1 MVFLGVLFELVGVVC
16 WILIV
21 LLEIYVVF
29 LNVLIGRV
37 VLELFVVVICS
48 VLKDKYVVVC
58 VKIV

>member
-48 VLKDKYVVVC
+48 VLKDKYVVVF